1 MDSFRLGIYL
11 GAEFLGHRER
21 ICSPWCIR
29 PRGDP
34 NGTNLHTNRQCVKVP
49 VALHPCQRLALS
61 GVFTAVILVGVFGFN
76 FTVVI
81 PEDSWIWA
89 PSRVPPDYWAPPW
102 WIACGTMLPFVLLG
116 CLSFPYRSVG
126 ISYRAEIQIICQIC
140 VNYLFQGASRVAQ
153 WLRIRLWWRRHRRPE
168 FEPWVGK
175 IPRRRAWQPTLVFL
189 PGKSQGQ
196 WSLVGYSPW
205 RAHAGSDTTE
215 TTEHAC
221 IFSWGVLG
229 NRERGFGGSSGPCGW
244 FRRTRRKE
252 SDKNCSG

>member
-1 MDSFRLGIYL
+1 MLSVMYTAKRWSKWYQFTLQPAVWESPSCSASLPMLGT
-11 GAEFLGHRER
+11 FWR
-21 ICSPWCIR
+21 
-29 PRGDP
+29 
-34 NGTNLHTNRQCVKVP
+34 
-49 VALHPCQRLALS
+49 
-61 GVFTAVILVGVFGFN
+61 FLVGVFGLN
-76 FTVVI
+76 FIVVI

-89 PSRVPPDYWAPPW
+89 PSRVPPDYWAPPGR
-102 WIACGTMLPFVLLG
+102 IARGAMLHFVLLG

-140 VNYLFQGASRVAQ
+140 VNYLLQGASRVAQ

-175 IPRRRAWQPTLVFL
+175 IPRRRAWQPTPVFL

-205 RAHAGSDTTE
+205 RVHAESDTTE

-229 NRERGFGGSSGPCGW
+229 NSERGFGGSSGPCGW